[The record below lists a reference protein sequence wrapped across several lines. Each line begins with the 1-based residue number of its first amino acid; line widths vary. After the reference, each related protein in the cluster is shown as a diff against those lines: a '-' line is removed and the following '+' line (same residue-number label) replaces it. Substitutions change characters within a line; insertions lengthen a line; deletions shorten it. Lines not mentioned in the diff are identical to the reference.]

1 MLYTKGIGDWFPY
14 LCTLKTGYYLWILI
28 LLLSSLGSRKTSLAL
43 LTPVVERLPLPTGQG
58 FKRCVKDSR
67 RVYME
72 SILFKNELV
81 KMTKKEAY
89 RLLSQDNWDDLSNR
103 LTFYFW
109 TLPGE
114 GRFTLFICQKE

>member
-1 MLYTKGIGDWFPY
+1 MDTHP
-14 LCTLKTGYYLWILI
+14 LI
-28 LLLSSLGSRKTSLAL
+28 KLSWVKEDEPNPFDPCGGEVASPNRA
-43 LTPVVERLPLPTGQG
+43 RI
-58 FKRCVKDSR
+58 KRCVKDSR